1 MMIDDVITLR
11 KLEVLLTFMQVN
23 NLARASE
30 MLGQSAVSVHRSLHS
45 LEEGLRCPL
54 FKREGRKLVP
64 LPAAYAFANY
74 AKRALGEV
82 DKGVR
87 KAREVAGF
95 DAQRLKMGSL
105 YSLTLRCIPQ
115 LMTGLK
121 SRKPDLE
128 IDLTMG
134 SNRELLQGLE
144 DGRLDAAVVGLP
156 AEFQSGL
163 LQSVP
168 LFDDHLYL
176 AAPLHSPYAGV
187 GEVALSELRA
197 ERFVR
202 LADGFVTADSFD
214 QAFVQAGYQP
224 DIAMSVGDIFSLINL
239 VGGGMGYSLLPG
251 RVADFS
257 PRMQLMPLAPRYAGC
272 QRVTLLFARNRER
285 DPNLLALAAECRMYR
300 NAHVASATAPA
311 PAQ

>member
-11 KLEVLLTFMQVN
+11 KLEVLLTFMEVN

-30 MLGQSAVSVHRSLHS
+30 MLGQSVVSVHRSLHS

-74 AKRALGEV
+74 AQRALGEV

-95 DAQRLKMGSL
+95 ASVSLKMGSL
-105 YSLTLRCIPQ
+105 YSLTLRCIPR
-115 LMTGLK
+115 LMTGLQV
-121 SRKPDLE
+121 RRPELQ

-134 SNRELLQGLE
+134 SNKELLQGLA
-144 DGRLDAAVVGLP
+144 DGRLDAAMVGVAP
-156 AEFQSGL
+156 DFQHAE

-168 LFDDHLYL
+168 LFDDSLYL
-176 AAPLHSPYAGV
+176 AAPLPSPYAGRSGV
-187 GEVALSELRA
+187 DLVELRQ
-197 ERFVR
+197 EKFVR

-214 QAFVQAGYQP
+214 RAFEQAGFRP
-224 DIAMSVGDIFSLINL
+224 DIAVSVGDIFSLINL
-239 VGGGMGYSLLPG
+239 VGGGLGYSLLPG

-257 PRMQLMPLAPRYAGC
+257 PRMELLPLASRYASS
-272 QRVTLLFARNRER
+272 QRVTLLFPRNRER

-300 NAHVASATAPA
+300 NTDA
-311 PAQ
+311 

>member
-11 KLEVLLTFMQVN
+11 KLEVLLTFMEVN

-74 AKRALGEV
+74 AQRALGEV

-95 DAQRLKMGSL
+95 DAVSLKMGAL
-105 YSLTLRCIPQ
+105 YSLTLRCIPR
-115 LMTGLK
+115 LMTGLRQ
-121 SRKPDLE
+121 RKPELQ

-134 SNRELLQGLE
+134 SNKELLQGLA
-144 DGRLDAAVVGLP
+144 DGRLDAAVVGVQP
-156 AEFQSGL
+156 DFQHAEWQC
-163 LQSVP
+163 VP
-168 LFDDHLYL
+168 LFDDNLYL
-176 AAPLHSPYAGV
+176 AAPASSPYAAR
-187 GEVALSELRA
+187 GEIDLAELRQ
-197 ERFVR
+197 EKFVR
-202 LADGFVTADSFD
+202 LADGFATADSFD
-214 QAFVQAGYQP
+214 RAFEQAGYQP
-224 DIAMSVGDIFSLINL
+224 EIAVSVGDIFSLINL
-239 VGGGMGYSLLPG
+239 VGGGLGYSLLPG

-257 PRMQLMPLAPRYAGC
+257 PRMQLMPLAPRYASC

-285 DPNLLALAAECRMYR
+285 DPNLLALAAECRLYR
-300 NAHVASATAPA
+300 EHGA
-311 PAQ
+311 

>member
-30 MLGQSAVSVHRSLHS
+30 MLGQSVVSVHRSLHS

-74 AKRALGEV
+74 AQRALGEV

-95 DAQRLKMGSL
+95 DAVSLKMGSL
-105 YSLTLRCIPQ
+105 YSLTLRCIPR
-115 LMTGLK
+115 LMTALRQ
-121 SRKPDLE
+121 RKPDLQ

-134 SNRELLQGLE
+134 SNKELFQGLA
-144 DGRLDAAVVGLP
+144 DGRLDAAVVGVQP
-156 AEFQSGL
+156 DFQHAEWQC
-163 LQSVP
+163 VP
-168 LFDDHLYL
+168 LFDDSLYL
-176 AAPLHSPYAGV
+176 AAPSPSPYA
-187 GEVALSELRA
+187 ARSEIDLADLRQ
-197 ERFVR
+197 EKFVR
-202 LADGFVTADSFD
+202 LADGFATADSFD
-214 QAFVQAGYQP
+214 RAFAQAGYQP
-224 DIAMSVGDIFSLINL
+224 EIAVSVGDIFSLINL
-239 VGGGMGYSLLPG
+239 VGGGLGYSLLPG

-257 PRMQLMPLAPRYAGC
+257 PRMQLMPLAPRYASG
-272 QRVTLLFARNRER
+272 QRVTLLFPRNRER
-285 DPNLLALAAECRMYR
+285 DPNLLALAAECRLYR
-300 NAHVASATAPA
+300 NSDA
-311 PAQ
+311 

>member
-23 NLARASE
+23 NLTRASE
-30 MLGQSAVSVHRSLHS
+30 LLGQSAVSVHRALHS

-74 AKRALGEV
+74 AERALGEV

-95 DAQRLKMGSL
+95 DTVSLKMGSL
-105 YSLTLRCIPQ
+105 YSLTLRCVPQ
-115 LMTGLK
+115 LMTGLRQ
-121 SRKPDLE
+121 RKPELR

-134 SNRELLQGLE
+134 SNRELFQGLA
-144 DGRLDAAVVGLP
+144 DGVLDAAVVGVAP
-156 AEFQSGL
+156 VFHHPE

-168 LFDDHLYL
+168 LFDDSLYL
-176 AAPLHSPYAGV
+176 AAPAPSPYAGR
-187 GEVALSELRA
+187 GAIDLLDLRH
-197 ERFVR
+197 EKFVR
-202 LADGFVTADSFD
+202 LADGFATAESFD
-214 QAFVQAGYQP
+214 HAFGQAGYRP
-224 DIAMSVGDIFSLINL
+224 EIAVSVGDIFSLINL
-239 VGGGMGYSLLPG
+239 IGGGLGYSLLPG

-257 PRMQLMPLAPRYAGC
+257 PRMQLLPLAPRYASS
-272 QRVTLLFARNRER
+272 QRVTLLFPRNRER
-285 DPNLLALAAECRMYR
+285 DPKLLALAAESRLYR
-300 NAHVASATAPA
+300 HAGGQAGQTC
-311 PAQ
+311 QGD